1 MESLERK
8 IDGQLFEKILTF
20 GALNLQANVKEIN
33 DLNVFPV
40 PDGDTGTNMYA
51 TLAGGI
57 DSLQK
62 QQQQSIELKAGSL
75 AEGMLLN
82 ARGNSGVILS
92 QLFYGIAQGLMG
104 LKVATLPEFA
114 IALKKGV
121 EYAYKAVVKPVE
133 GTILTVAREAA
144 EKTYS
149 KIDKETTVQA
159 FFSQY
164 LSELKISLG
173 HTPDL
178 LKVLKD
184 SNVVDSGGAGLV
196 CIAEGF
202 YKAIIGDDS
211 LGEIAFT
218 AVENNSSSLGEI
230 NFDRYSKMD
239 FGYCTEALVQL
250 LDAKGGVENFNL
262 QAFIEFLSGLGD
274 SVVAVQTGTK
284 VKIHVH
290 TLTPAIVLAECQ
302 KYGEF
307 MSVKIENMTLQHN
320 ELFVEEKQVEMVNCA
335 IVAVGSGEGIID
347 LYKECGAD
355 YVVVGGQT
363 DNPSTE
369 QFIDAFKSVN
379 AQNIFV
385 LPNNKNVVM
394 AAKQAGEL
402 FKCANVTVMPSKTP
416 QQVYSALVV
425 ATDRENLS
433 VLEEDMLDAISQVQS
448 YSVTYA
454 VRDAQVGEVNIEKGD
469 YMAFAESQ
477 LMHTSKTE
485 IDCLRKIF
493 ENAEDIEDKEIITV
507 FYGKTITEDIKE
519 QVRELAQELVPDA
532 ELVEYDGNQEVYSF
546 LLSIE

>member
-1 MESLERK
+1 MQPLEK
-8 IDGQLFEKILTF
+8 NIDGQLFEKILTF

-57 DSLQK
+57 DSLQR
-62 QQQQSIELKAGSL
+62 QAQQSIELKAGSL

-114 IALKKGV
+114 SALKKGV

-144 EKTYS
+144 ENTYS
-149 KIDKETTVQA
+149 MIDKETTIEG
-159 FFSQY
+159 FFSEY
-164 LSELKISLG
+164 LTELKTSLG
-173 HTPDL
+173 RTPEL

-202 YKAIIGDDS
+202 YKAIVGDES
-211 LGEIAFT
+211 LGEIALT
-218 AVENNSSSLGEI
+218 TVESDKNTLEV
-230 NFDRYSKMD
+230 NFDRDSKMD
-239 FGYCTEALVQL
+239 YGYCTEALVQL
-250 LDAKGGVENFNL
+250 LDAKGGVEKFELNSFKG
-262 QAFIEFLSGLGD
+262 FLCGLGD

-290 TLTPAIVLAECQ
+290 TLTPALVIAECQ

-307 MSVKIENMTLQHN
+307 ISVKIENMTLQHN
-320 ELFVEEKQVEMVNCA
+320 ELLSEQKQEEKAFCA
-335 IVAVGSGEGIID
+335 IVAVGSGVGIIE

-355 YVVVGGQT
+355 YIVTGGQT

-369 QFIDAFKSVN
+369 QFVDAFKSVN
-379 AQNIFV
+379 AENIFV

-402 FKCANVTVMPSKTP
+402 FEGANVTVMPSKTP
-416 QQVYSALVV
+416 QQVYSALTV
-425 ATDRENLS
+425 ANERDNLD

-448 YSVTYA
+448 YSITYA
-454 VRDAQVGEVNIEKGD
+454 VRDAKVGDVDICKGD
-469 YMAFAESQ
+469 YMAFNESNLIATAQ
-477 LMHTSKTE
+477 SE
-485 IDCLRKIF
+485 IDCISKLF
-493 ENAEDIEDKEIITV
+493 ESVKDIEDKELVTV
-507 FYGKTITEDIKE
+507 FYGKAVSEEIKE
-519 QVRELAQELVPDA
+519 EFREFIEENVSNV
-532 ELVEYDGNQEVYSF
+532 ELVEYDGEQDVYPF
-546 LLSIE
+546 LISIE